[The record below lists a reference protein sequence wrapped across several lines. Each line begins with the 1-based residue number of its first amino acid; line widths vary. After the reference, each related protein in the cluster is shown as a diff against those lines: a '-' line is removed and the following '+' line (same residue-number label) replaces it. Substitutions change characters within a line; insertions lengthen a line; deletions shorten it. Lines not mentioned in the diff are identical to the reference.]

1 LLAKVILSVEG
12 PILQERLVKASR
24 EMLPRD
30 HSLLFKENE
39 ELFYSQMTEALSQ
52 MLSRGM
58 ISDNNDGVIVVDE
71 NRDLLQ
77 YYANSLDSS
86 DRVKVIKV

>member
-1 LLAKVILSVEG
+1 
-12 PILQERLVKASR
+12 
-24 EMLPRD
+24 MLPRD

-58 ISDNNDGVIVVDE
+58 ISDNNDGVIVADE
-71 NRDLLQ
+71 NRALLQ
-77 YYANSLDSS
+77 FYANSLDSS
-86 DRVKVIKV
+86 DRAKVIKV

>member
-1 LLAKVILSVEG
+1 
-12 PILQERLVKASR
+12 
-24 EMLPRD
+24 
-30 HSLLFKENE
+30 
-39 ELFYSQMTEALSQ
+39 MTEALSQ

-77 YYANSLDSS
+77 YYANSLDSL
-86 DRVKVIKV
+86 DRAKVIKV